1 MESNLR
7 HLIAKMTKEKCI
19 LCGKETVS
27 VIKTGTD
34 FMCYNCY
41 ADQRNPTRSK
51 EEHNNEEARIQT
63 EFFKLIPLYFPN
75 IPDKLIFAVPNGGS
89 RHIREA
95 ANLKRQGVKP
105 GVSDVIVLIPK
116 KGFAS
121 LCIEFKTKVG
131 KQSEYQKEFQ
141 KQAESCRNKYVV
153 VRSASQAIE
162 ELRKYLS

>member
-1 MESNLR
+1 M
-7 HLIAKMTKEKCI
+7 KKEICVQ
-19 LCGKETVS
+19 CGKSTVS
-27 VIKTGTD
+27 VIKAETG

-41 ADQRNPTRSK
+41 ADLRNPPRAK
-51 EEHNNEEARIQT
+51 KVHNNEEARMQT
-63 EFFKLIPLYFPN
+63 EFFDLIDVYFPS

-95 ANLKRQGVKP
+95 INLKHQGVKP

-121 LCIEFKTKVG
+121 LCLEFKTSKG
-131 KQSEYQKEFQ
+131 KQSDEQKVFQ
-141 KQAESCRNKYVV
+141 HQAESCRNKYVI

-162 ELRKYLS
+162 ELRKYLL

>member
-1 MESNLR
+1 MD
-7 HLIAKMTKEKCI
+7 KEKCI
-19 LCGKETVS
+19 LCGKESVS
-27 VIKTGTD
+27 VIKTDTG

-41 ADQRNPTRSK
+41 ANQRNPSRSK
-51 EEHNNEEARIQT
+51 EVHNNEEARIQT
-63 EFFKLIPLYFPN
+63 EFFKLLPLYFPN

-89 RHIREA
+89 RHVREA

-121 LCIEFKTKVG
+121 LCLEFKIKRG
-131 KQSEYQKEFQ
+131 KQSDHQKEFQ
-141 KQAESCRNKYVV
+141 KQAELCRNKYVV

-162 ELRKYLS
+162 ELKKYLF

>member
-1 MESNLR
+1 
-7 HLIAKMTKEKCI
+7 MTKEKCI
-19 LCGKETVS
+19 LCGRETVS

-41 ADQRNPTRSK
+41 ADQRNPPRSK
-51 EEHNNEEARIQT
+51 EVHNNEEACIQT

-121 LCIEFKTKVG
+121 LCIEFKRG
-131 KQSEYQKEFQ
+131 
-141 KQAESCRNKYVV
+141 
-153 VRSASQAIE
+153 
-162 ELRKYLS
+162 

>member
-1 MESNLR
+1 M
-7 HLIAKMTKEKCI
+7 HLFSSCFHFRA
-19 LCGKETVS
+19 L
-27 VIKTGTD
+27 
-34 FMCYNCY
+34 
-41 ADQRNPTRSK
+41 
-51 EEHNNEEARIQT
+51 
-63 EFFKLIPLYFPN
+63 LYKSG
-75 IPDKLIFAVPNGGS
+75 KLIFAVPNGGS

-141 KQAESCRNKYVV
+141 KQAESCRNKYVI
-153 VRSASQAIE
+153 VRSALQAIE
-162 ELRKYLS
+162 ELRKYFS

>member
-51 EEHNNEEARIQT
+51 EVHNNEEARIQT
-63 EFFKLIPLYFPN
+63 EFFKLIPLYFPIYLTN
-75 IPDKLIFAVPNGGS
+75 LYLPFRTVEAVIYVKL
-89 RHIREA
+89 
-95 ANLKRQGVKP
+95 L
-105 GVSDVIVLIPK
+105 
-116 KGFAS
+116 
-121 LCIEFKTKVG
+121 T
-131 KQSEYQKEFQ
+131 
-141 KQAESCRNKYVV
+141 
-153 VRSASQAIE
+153 
-162 ELRKYLS
+162 

>member
-51 EEHNNEEARIQT
+51 DC
-63 EFFKLIPLYFPN
+63 LLYTSPS
-75 IPDKLIFAVPNGGS
+75 PRDCS
-89 RHIREA
+89 
-95 ANLKRQGVKP
+95 
-105 GVSDVIVLIPK
+105 
-116 KGFAS
+116 
-121 LCIEFKTKVG
+121 
-131 KQSEYQKEFQ
+131 
-141 KQAESCRNKYVV
+141 
-153 VRSASQAIE
+153 
-162 ELRKYLS
+162 

>member
-1 MESNLR
+1 
-7 HLIAKMTKEKCI
+7 
-19 LCGKETVS
+19 
-27 VIKTGTD
+27 
-34 FMCYNCY
+34 MCYNCY
-41 ADQRNPTRSK
+41 ADQHNPPRFR
-51 EEHNNEEARIQT
+51 EVHNNEEARIQT

-141 KQAESCRNKYVV
+141 KQAESCRNKYVIV
-153 VRSASQAIE
+153 
-162 ELRKYLS
+162 